1 MRYVR
6 EITSTI
12 HMNILATSDL
22 IYVKATS
29 IQEDQS
35 RGDGVKRGRNNQ
47 FPASLKTLSAQQA
60 VLGTLLYLIK
70 SAPTGTL
77 RRNLFL
83 ETVDGNIKITEEMD
97 TVIKELNQ
105 LLQLNPKES
114 GEEEGLDELLNDMDT
129 IE

>member
-1 MRYVR
+1 M
-6 EITSTI
+6 
-12 HMNILATSDL
+12 
-22 IYVKATS
+22 
-29 IQEDQS
+29 QS